1 MKAVLALL
9 LPLLLAACDRAP
21 PAAPP
26 PMPSAPAPQRIVSTN
41 PCADALLWQL
51 AEPSRIL
58 SISHW
63 SHDPRSASVPLAW
76 ARHFPA
82 NGGTAEEILRLKPDL
97 VLAGPHVA
105 PATLEAL
112 RRLGIPH
119 VSLPVPATVAD
130 SLAQVE
136 RLGAALGEPARAA
149 ALARE
154 IEAALAAAAPPPGAP
169 PIPALV
175 WQGGGLV
182 PGPGTLLDELMTRA
196 GLANQAA
203 AHGLAAW
210 DVLDLERLVARPPAL
225 LLSGAPDANDRRLTH
240 PAVATLRQRIATA
253 PFPDRLM
260 HCAGPTIPEAAAAFA
275 AVRRAAG

>member
-1 MKAVLALL
+1 VKAALALL

-21 PAAPP
+21 PTASPPAA
-26 PMPSAPAPQRIVSTN
+26 SARAPQRIVSIN
-41 PCADALLWQL
+41 PCADALLRQL
-51 AEPSRIL
+51 AEPSRIR

-76 ARHFPA
+76 AHRFPA
-82 NGGTAEEILRLKPDL
+82 NGGTAEEILRLRPDF

-105 PATLEAL
+105 PATLAAL
-112 RRLGIPH
+112 ERLGIPH
-119 VSLPVPATVAD
+119 LSLPVPATVAD

-149 ALARE
+149 ALVRR
-154 IEAALAAAAPPPGAP
+154 IEAALAAATPPAGAP
-169 PIPALV
+169 PVPALV

-182 PGPGTLLDELMTRA
+182 PGPGTLLDELMGRA
-196 GLANQAA
+196 GLANEAT

-225 LLSGAPDANDRRLTH
+225 LLSDAPDADDRRLTH
-240 PAVATLRQRIATA
+240 PAVAALRQRIATA

-260 HCAGPTIPEAAAAFA
+260 HCAGPTMPEAAAAFA
-275 AVRRAAG
+275 AARRAAG